1 MKKRKEMRTLLDRLS
16 DKSVQYLSENRV
28 IKPSLLN
35 ELYAGSDFD
44 SSNPS
49 NQEPEVSLSD
59 SDKFEQSDKYGI
71 AIINSE
77 GNMII
82 EPKYT
87 VLDAVDDLCDMGQR
101 TEGDEYLPNTEQ
113 CNKIKQSV
121 LGLDDFNQYLKL
133 KSVLADFNLFVDMVE
148 Y

>member
-28 IKPSLLN
+28 FKKSLLN

-49 NQEPEVSLSD
+49 NQEPEIELTD
-59 SDKFEQSDKYGI
+59 EDKFELSDEYGI

-77 GNMII
+77 GHIII
-82 EPKYT
+82 EPKHT
-87 VLDAVDDLCDMGQR
+87 VMDAVDDLCDMGER
-101 TEGDEYLPNTEQ
+101 TEGDDYLPNEEQ
-113 CNKIKQSV
+113 CNKITCIII
-121 LGLDDFNQYLKL
+121 DI
-133 KSVLADFNLFVDMVE
+133 LAHFHIPF
-148 Y
+148 